1 MEIYFE
7 EIFKYIQPGL
17 LGKIDLKAYSDNKIS
32 ILNAVNDFSEQK
44 ELECY
49 QFSIH
54 FKGLE
59 RARTDQ
65 EKREE
70 WLIIWGTDSAVPCKK
85 SIRSNP
91 YLVSLFNQFIQEI
104 ISKETG
110 YQYIIQSLNIQLL
123 ISLLRVIGQNLKG
136 GERN

>member
-1 MEIYFE
+1 MQRKGVY
-7 EIFKYIQPGL
+7 
-17 LGKIDLKAYSDNKIS
+17 
-32 ILNAVNDFSEQK
+32 VW
-44 ELECY
+44 C

-123 ISLLRVIGQNLKG
+123 ISLLRVIGQNLKE
-136 GERN
+136 GERNDRYYQKIRVEKALNYLSTHYLANYFE